1 MLASLPASASLA
13 YFGARS
19 SARTALVLDVTTR
32 SVSDSLAGVKG
43 VPGTLQEGGVAF
55 ASTHWTMVSLAAGS
69 QSPEETQA
77 ALDAFCQAYWPP
89 LYTFLRR
96 RGYPPNDAQD
106 LTQGFFA
113 NLLQQNVLSR
123 VDRDKGRLRTFLL
136 GSLQHYMANEYDRT
150 RTLKRGGGH
159 QIVSMSEHLAETEA
173 ALAVTHHLGVT
184 GSYDQAWAAALV
196 TRSWE
201 NLQEALATEGQ
212 TRWLEELKPFLIGGE
227 TVPPRP
233 QEVATRLNVS
243 IDTLRS
249 ALRRLRERYR
259 ELIRLEVART
269 VADPA
274 EIDEE
279 LNDLYRLLLA

>member
-1 MLASLPASASLA
+1 M
-13 YFGARS
+13 
-19 SARTALVLDVTTR
+19 TTR
-32 SVSDSLAGVKG
+32 HVSDRLPRVKG
-43 VPGTLQEGGVAF
+43 VPGTLQEGGAAF

-69 QSPEETQA
+69 QSPEEAQA
-77 ALDAFCQAYWPP
+77 ALATFCQAYWPP

-96 RGYPPNDAQD
+96 RGYTPSDAQD
-106 LTQGFFA
+106 LIQGFFA
-113 NLLQQNVLSR
+113 NLFQQNFLSR
-123 VDRDKGRLRTFLL
+123 ADRDKGRLRTFLL
-136 GSLQHYMANEYDRT
+136 GSLQHYVANEYDRA
-150 RTLKRGGGH
+150 RTLKRGGGQ
-159 QIVSMSEHLAETEA
+159 QIVSMDEHLAEAEA

-184 GSYDQAWAAALV
+184 GSYDQAWAAAVV
-196 TRSWE
+196 TRVWE
-201 NLQEALATEGQ
+201 QLQDALATEGQ

-227 TVPPRP
+227 TAPPRP

-269 VADPA
+269 VASPA

-279 LNDLYRLLLA
+279 LNYLYRLLLA

>member
-1 MLASLPASASLA
+1 
-13 YFGARS
+13 
-19 SARTALVLDVTTR
+19 
-32 SVSDSLAGVKG
+32 
-43 VPGTLQEGGVAF
+43 
-55 ASTHWTMVSLAAGS
+55 MVSLAAGN
-69 QSPEETQA
+69 QSPEEARA
-77 ALDAFCQAYWPP
+77 ALAAFCQAYWPP

-96 RGYPPNDAQD
+96 RSYNPNDAQD

-113 NLLQQNVLSR
+113 NLLQQNLLSR
-123 VDRDKGRLRTFLL
+123 ADRDKGRLRTFLL
-136 GSLQHYMANEYDRT
+136 GSLQHYLANEYDRT
-150 RTLKRGGGH
+150 RALKRGGGQ
-159 QIVSMSEHLAETEA
+159 QIVSMDEHLAETEA
-173 ALAVTHHLGVT
+173 ALAVTHHLDVT

-196 TRSWE
+196 NRSWE
-201 NLQEALATEGQ
+201 QLQDALATEGQ

-227 TVPPRP
+227 TAPPRP

-269 VADPA
+269 VTDPA

-279 LNDLYRLLLA
+279 LDYLYRLLLA